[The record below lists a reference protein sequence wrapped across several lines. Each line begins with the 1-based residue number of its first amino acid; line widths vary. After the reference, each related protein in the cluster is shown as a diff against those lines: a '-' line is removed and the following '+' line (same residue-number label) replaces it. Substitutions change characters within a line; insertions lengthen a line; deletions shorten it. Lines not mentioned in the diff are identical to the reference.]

1 MNLPIKRLLASD
13 LDGTFLSH
21 DGDIT
26 AANIEAVKLA
36 QQSELEI
43 VFITGR
49 PARWLGGIAEKV
61 NHTGLMIGGNGA
73 FIADFSTM
81 QVTESFCVENEIG
94 NAVISVIT
102 EKFPDTYFAIER
114 SFPGMKIA
122 RNQGVRYDQMKA
134 EKFDEVQFV
143 VTPGY
148 AEFWTGEHDFPV
160 VGASELMQF
169 GSVTKLVAKP
179 GNAENWSADDWYLAI
194 APLVSDLVQVTH
206 AAQKA
211 PLAEISALGVNKGSA
226 LAALAAEKALTAD
239 EIVAIG
245 DMPNDIPMLQWVTE
259 SWAVGHAH
267 PEVLAVAKNVTP
279 SHEES
284 PVAHLIHNLL
294 ARF

>member
-1 MNLPIKRLLASD
+1 MLASD

-26 AANIEAVKLA
+26 QANIDAALA
-36 QQSELEI
+36 AQNSDLEI

-61 NHTGLMIGGNGA
+61 NHSGLMIGGNGA

-81 QVTESFCVENEIG
+81 QVTESFCLDEKIG
-94 NAVISVIT
+94 NEVIGIIS
-102 EKFPDTYFAIER
+102 KHFPETFFAIER

-122 RNQGVRYDQMKA
+122 RNQGLRYDQMKA
-134 EKFDEVQFV
+134 EKFEDVQFV

-148 AEFWTGEHDFPV
+148 AEFWTGKHDFPIV
-160 VGASELMQF
+160 EPTELMKF

-179 GNAENWSADDWYLAI
+179 IKADDWTADAWYEVI
-194 APLVSDLVQVTH
+194 TPLVSEMVQVTH

-211 PLAEISALGVNKGSA
+211 PLAEISALGVNKGTA
-226 LAALAAEKALTAD
+226 LATLAAEKGLTAD
-239 EIVAIG
+239 DIAAIG
-245 DMPNDIPMLQWVTE
+245 DMPNDIPMLQWASE

-267 PEVLAVAKNVTP
+267 PEVLAVVENVVP
-279 SHEES
+279 VEEES